1 MENEY
6 YTYAYLTSN
15 RVPYYIGCGR
25 GTRAYKHSNPYDA
38 PTPARELIIILKSG
52 LTQVKAWMMEEIF
65 ILMYGRK
72 CDGGI
77 LDNKARG
84 GSGWGGGSPATEE
97 RKQKISE
104 ANRGRVLTEEHK
116 RKLSEAKKGKKQSPK
131 AVANRARNV
140 CRSISLCSPQGDI
153 VTFESSKACALFLSV
168 DQSTIAHLKRGDF
181 KKVKGYSLA

>member
-1 MENEY
+1 MNDY
-6 YTYAYLTSN
+6 YVYLYLTDN
-15 RVPYYIGCGR
+15 RIPYYVGM
-25 GTRAYKHSNPYDA
+25 GTGDRCYRHCNSYDA
-38 PTPARELIIILKSG
+38 PVPAREMIIILKAG
-52 LTQVKAWMMEEIF
+52 LSQVKAWTMEQIF

-77 LDNKARG
+77 LDNKTRG

-97 RKQKISE
+97 RKRKIGD

-116 RKLSEAKKGKKQSPK
+116 RKLSEAKKGKKQSPE

-168 DQSTIAHLKRGDF
+168 SQSTIAHLKRGDL
-181 KKVKGYSLA
+181 KKVKDYSLA